1 MIFIRKAN
9 LVPWYLLFLLILR
22 HWEARRVPRRH
33 SISSKTWC
41 HGLSLISNNP
51 HTRCKHLCIIFSAS
65 APSGPNLF
73 SITGIKVM
81 TSGIAFDRPDRLSR
95 LRAFP
100 YDRFKI
106 YMIVPI
112 VRIELNSIQAIEV
125 VSVVRVVCD
134 RLGSVSIVWTFF
146 ETTGTIGTIRT
157 IIMRAVFR
165 TCGNETQLGLQLV
178 EKLATPLVRLGL
190 HRRSKILYPNHF
202 LTLDPKSIRRDAS
215 FARLDFQT
223 VRAKGRKVASKIEEF
238 FPMLLVVCQLSRDV
252 IGCWLFRTTF
262 TRTVMLSLLMYRLRV
277 YRTPR
282 ILYQPHSGRTVS
294 TTVQTLRSWR
304 TVCAE
309 ATGSFHPTYQR
320 AALER
325 QCITEIS
332 GIFFTF
338 SKSTG
343 ALFCFFLFS
352 MHNFGSILELSLW
365 LFLTKE
371 LN

>member
-51 HTRCKHLCIIFSAS
+51 HTRCEHLCIIFSAS

-112 VRIELNSIQAIEV
+112 ELNSIQAIEV

-134 RLGSVSIVWTFF
+134 RLGSVSIWSSRSSEHFLRRL
-146 ETTGTIGTIRT
+146 GRSGRSY
-157 IIMRAVFR
+157 
-165 TCGNETQLGLQLV
+165 GNEALST
-178 EKLATPLVRLGL
+178 
-190 HRRSKILYPNHF
+190 
-202 LTLDPKSIRRDAS
+202 SIRFKLSAS
-215 FARLDFQT
+215 F
-223 VRAKGRKVASKIEEF
+223 
-238 FPMLLVVCQLSRDV
+238 
-252 IGCWLFRTTF
+252 LFIHF
-262 TRTVMLSLLMYRLRV
+262 CVMVDLR
-277 YRTPR
+277 
-282 ILYQPHSGRTVS
+282 
-294 TTVQTLRSWR
+294 
-304 TVCAE
+304 
-309 ATGSFHPTYQR
+309 
-320 AALER
+320 
-325 QCITEIS
+325 
-332 GIFFTF
+332 
-338 SKSTG
+338 
-343 ALFCFFLFS
+343 
-352 MHNFGSILELSLW
+352 
-365 LFLTKE
+365 
-371 LN
+371 

>member
-41 HGLSLISNNP
+41 HGLSLITPIRAANV
-51 HTRCKHLCIIFSAS
+51 SAS

-134 RLGSVSIVWTFF
+134 RLGSVSIWSSRSSEHFL
-146 ETTGTIGTIRT
+146 R
-157 IIMRAVFR
+157 
-165 TCGNETQLGLQLV
+165 
-178 EKLATPLVRLGL
+178 RLG
-190 HRRSKILYPNHF
+190 R
-202 LTLDPKSIRRDAS
+202 
-215 FARLDFQT
+215 
-223 VRAKGRKVASKIEEF
+223 
-238 FPMLLVVCQLSRDV
+238 
-252 IGCWLFRTTF
+252 
-262 TRTVMLSLLMYRLRV
+262 
-277 YRTPR
+277 
-282 ILYQPHSGRTVS
+282 SGRS
-294 TTVQTLRSWR
+294 GRSYGNQTD
-304 TVCAE
+304 
-309 ATGSFHPTYQR
+309 
-320 AALER
+320 
-325 QCITEIS
+325 
-332 GIFFTF
+332 TF
-338 SKSTG
+338 S
-343 ALFCFFLFS
+343 
-352 MHNFGSILELSLW
+352 IE
-365 LFLTKE
+365 
-371 LN
+371 